1 MRRFLGTRSFSAEP
15 SRDWVAGL
23 LLLGGL
29 LLILPSIVWTTS
41 ALPLLLG
48 ISLATMGAAEFLP
61 AGWPLAVRLAR
72 LIGTL
77 GTVLTFLGGLLWLI
91 LFPESFY
98 LA

>member
-1 MRRFLGTRSFSAEP
+1 MRHFLGARRFTAEP

-29 LLILPSIVWTTS
+29 FLALPSILWTTS

-48 ISLATMGAAEFLP
+48 ISLATMGMAEFLP
-61 AGWPLAVRLAR
+61 AGWPLAVRLMR

-77 GTVLTFLGGLLWLI
+77 GTVLVFLVGLLWLY
-91 LFPESFY
+91 LFPESFFS
-98 LA
+98 A

>member
-1 MRRFLGTRSFSAEP
+1 MRRFLGARRFTAEP

-29 LLILPSIVWTTS
+29 FLALPSIVWTTS

-61 AGWPLAVRLAR
+61 AGWPLAVRLTR
-72 LIGTL
+72 LTGTL
-77 GTVLTFLGGLLWLI
+77 GTVLTFVGGLLWLI
-91 LFPESFY
+91 LFPESFF

>member
-1 MRRFLGTRSFSAEP
+1 
-15 SRDWVAGL
+15 
-23 LLLGGL
+23 
-29 LLILPSIVWTTS
+29 
-41 ALPLLLG
+41 
-48 ISLATMGAAEFLP
+48 MGAAEFLP

>member
-1 MRRFLGTRSFSAEP
+1 MRGFLNSRRFTVEP

-29 LLILPSIVWTTS
+29 FLALPSIIWTTG

-61 AGWPLAVRLAR
+61 AGWPLAVRLTR
-72 LIGTL
+72 LAGTL
-77 GTVLTFLGGLLWLI
+77 GTVLTFLGGLLWLV
-91 LFPESFY
+91 LFPESYFP
-98 LA
+98 A